1 MPDPV
6 LRTARP
12 WRSHWPALVLA
23 LLAAVVAVLAKEL
36 VFPALSWNRDEPV
49 YLWHVELL
57 RHGQLT
63 ATDGGHPE
71 LFLPWLSAARDGAMF
86 TQYTLGWPLVLLAA
100 RLLTG
105 TAAAALPISAALAVV
120 GTYAL
125 ALELLDRRRTATV
138 AAALMVA
145 SPLLAIQGGVYL
157 SYLFTL
163 GLGLLFGVLVL
174 SGIRLA
180 STGRLLAAGPVLGWI
195 FLTRPYDA
203 VLWGLAFGLYVL
215 VVERARWWWA
225 VRRLL
230 LPVATSLPLVLAGL
244 AYNRH
249 VTGGWLEFP
258 ITVADPLD
266 TFGFGRKRLMPGFD
280 PHDYTIGSALK
291 GTAKNAFFLPWFLA
305 GSYAALAAAAVGLW
319 IGRRHRATLA
329 LVLIGAVFPLGYFPF
344 WGNHLS
350 AQAARISGPIYFVPL
365 FAAIC
370 ILVATV
376 VVRWQAR
383 RPVWGRAL
391 VVVLV
396 LGTLP
401 VAWSR
406 LGINHEISEQQEPWR
421 QSVEGVEGRAIVF
434 VVDTGQYLLY
444 SNPFSANPA
453 DLDGRLLFAALHG
466 PSALDLI
473 AEQPDRAVYLQQ
485 GNVAAPEL
493 GPREDPYDLDVTV
506 TPATVQRGSQLVLTV
521 EVDAPPDAHD
531 VLLEVTT
538 GAGTVQQAAPT
549 AGGPLRLQ
557 VVLDA
562 AVPPVAGGTT
572 DGRLGVL
579 ERGTIDVT
587 AGWGDSP
594 EEAGRSPQRRQSF
607 VYRTVEGRIEALTPS
622 SAERYELL
630 EDHHEWRHVADAPEV
645 AVDLRPIAGP

>member
-1 MPDPV
+1 MPGPV
-6 LRTARP
+6 DRTARP
-12 WRSHWPALVLA
+12 WRSHWPVVVLA
-23 LLAAVVAVLAKEL
+23 LAAAAVAILAKQL

-49 YLWHVELL
+49 YLWNVEVL

-86 TQYTLGWPLVLLAA
+86 TQYTPGWPLVLLAA

-105 TAAAALPISAALAVV
+105 TAAAALPVGAALAVA

-125 ALELLDRRRTATV
+125 AIELVDRRRTAVV

-145 SPLLAIQGGVYL
+145 SPLLAVQGGVYL

-174 SGIRLA
+174 SGLRLG
-180 STGRLLAAGPVLGWI
+180 STLRLLAAGPVLGWI

-203 VLWGLAFGLYVL
+203 VLWGLAFGVYVL
-215 VVERARWWWA
+215 AVERARWWWA

-230 LPVATSLPLVLAGL
+230 LPVATALPFVVAGL
-244 AYNRH
+244 AYNRR
-249 VTGGWLEFP
+249 VTGSWLEFP

-266 TFGFGRKRLMPGFD
+266 TFGFGRKRLMPTFD

-305 GSYAALAAAAVGLW
+305 GSYVALAAAAVGLW
-319 IGRRHRATLA
+319 VGRRHRATLA
-329 LVLIGAVFPLGYFPF
+329 LLLLGVVFPLGYLPF

-365 FAAIC
+365 YAAIC

-376 VVRWQAR
+376 VVRWQAL
-383 RPVWGRAL
+383 RPGWGQAL
-391 VVVLV
+391 VALLVV
-396 LGTLP
+396 GTLP

-421 QSVEGVEGRAIVF
+421 QSLEAVDGRALVL
-434 VVDTGQYLLY
+434 VADTGRYLLY
-444 SNPFSANPA
+444 SNPFAANPP
-453 DLDGRLLFAALHG
+453 DLDGRILFAAFHG
-466 PSALDLI
+466 PTVLDLI

-485 GNVAAPEL
+485 ANVAAPEL

-506 TPATVQRGSQLVLTV
+506 TPAVVQRGAQLVLTV

-538 GAGTVQQAAPT
+538 GAGTVQQAAST
-549 AGGPLRLQ
+549 AGGPLRLAI
-557 VVLDA
+557 VLDTA
-562 AVPPVAGGTT
+562 APPGAGATT
-572 DGRLGVL
+572 DGRLGV
-579 ERGTIDVT
+579 RSSGTIDIT
-587 AGWGDSP
+587 AGWGASP
-594 EEAGRSPQRRQSF
+594 EDAARSPQRRRSF
-607 VYRTVEGRIEALTPS
+607 VYRTADGRLEALTPS
-622 SAERYELL
+622 TAERYELL
-630 EDHHEWRHVADAPEV
+630 KDHHEWRHVADAPEL
-645 AVDLRPIAGP
+645 AVDLRPVGAP